1 MLSTTNP
8 ALSLP
13 TDTVIESLVVVTRG
27 DKMIGIQYSLPSSVC
42 VNCVL
47 SEEIYPSLHL
57 HVTLLESQGTEASTN
72 IGLAFS
78 SVHVYSNYDKS

>member
-1 MLSTTNP
+1 MLPTTNP

-13 TDTVIESLVVVTRG
+13 IDTVIESLVVVMRG
-27 DKMIGIQYSLPSSVC
+27 DIMVGIQYSLPARTC
-42 VNCVL
+42 VNWVL

-57 HVTLLESQGTEASTN
+57 HVTLAVSHGTEPASYS
-72 IGLAFS
+72 GLAFS